1 MLSDDKSSIRAMFQ
15 YDHVNE
21 LGEVQEPDLPQ
32 IETVQKEMMVQ
43 QPAVQDLPQVESIK
57 EETVVKIK
65 ERGWYVVKFSD
76 KWTVKHYVA
85 QLLRSNDDAED
96 EDGESIFTVQN
107 YITIP
112 LRDRKE
118 LKIYRNEE
126 DIMGSQI
133 VARLRIP
140 PEMIG
145 STKIK
150 ITDTALIDKFNVK

>member
-1 MLSDDKSSIRAMFQ
+1 M
-15 YDHVNE
+15 
-21 LGEVQEPDLPQ
+21 PQ

-43 QPAVQDLPQVESIK
+43 QPAVQDLPQVESIQ

-76 KWTVKHYVA
+76 KRTVKHYVA

-126 DIMGSQI
+126 DTMGSQI